1 MTENKELHVVI
12 GASGGLGNAVVRE
25 LVDRRKLVRAVNR
38 SGKADVPDG
47 VEVVKGDVTDTKT
60 ARQVCQ
66 GATVVYNCANPPY
79 TKWPV
84 MFPPILDG
92 IIEGAASAEAKLVC
106 GDNLYM
112 DGPVEGPILEDLP
125 YNATGRKGKTRAQM
139 AETLMEAHKSGKV
152 RATIGRASAFF
163 GPGVINSPMG
173 KQVFGATLRGK
184 KVQVLGNLDVPHTYT
199 FVRDFSKGLVTLGE
213 REEAIGE
220 IWHIPSAETLT
231 TRQFLELIFEEAG
244 KTPKVMAAPGFLVK
258 MMGLFNPMMREL
270 KEILY
275 EVEKPYIVDHSKYKN
290 KFGEDTTLHREA
302 IRQTL
307 DWYRKWGVK
316 P

>member
-47 VEVVKGDVTDTKT
+47 VEVVKGDVTDNKT

-79 TKWPV
+79 TKWPE

-92 IIEGAASAEAKLVC
+92 IIEGAASAEAKLVF

-112 DGPVEGPILEDLP
+112 YGPVEGPISEDLP
-125 YNATGRKGKTRAQM
+125 YNAAGRKGKTRAQM
-139 AETLMEAHKSGKV
+139 AKTLMEAHKSGKV

-163 GPGVINSPMG
+163 GPGVINSSMG
-173 KQVFGATLRGK
+173 EQVFGATLRGK
-184 KVQVLGNLDVPHTYT
+184 KVKVLGNLDVPHTYT
-199 FVRDFSKGLVTLGE
+199 FVRDFGKGLVTLGE
-213 REEAIGE
+213 REEAIGK

-244 KTPKVMAAPGFLVK
+244 KTPKVMAAPRFLVK
-258 MMGLFNPMMREL
+258 MMGLFNPIMREL
-270 KEILY
+270 KEMLY
-275 EVEKPYIVDHSKYKN
+275 EFEKPYIVDHSKYKN
-290 KFGEDTTLHREA
+290 IFGEDTTPHREA

-307 DWYRKWGVK
+307 DWYRKHPG
-316 P
+316 